1 MNLPLNEEG
10 ASPACPQRSDGWH
23 QVAKPAMVWA
33 SWEEEQVVAWKKANT
48 VNSSPSVPKEIVQ
61 VVARTPLMGSFRSN
75 CVPLKKG

>member
-33 SWEEEQVVAWKKANT
+33 SWEEGQVVAWKRANT
-48 VNSSPSVPKEIVQ
+48 VNSSPSVPKGIVR
-61 VVARTPLMGSFRSN
+61 VVARTPLMGSFRSK
-75 CVPLKKG
+75 CVPPKKG